1 MAAVFLCIAILLTSI
16 ILRHVINDPDNSLKL
31 ILAGLNSFML
41 LYLV

>member
-1 MAAVFLCIAILLTSI
+1 MHRLLLTSI

-41 LYLV
+41 LHVYLV